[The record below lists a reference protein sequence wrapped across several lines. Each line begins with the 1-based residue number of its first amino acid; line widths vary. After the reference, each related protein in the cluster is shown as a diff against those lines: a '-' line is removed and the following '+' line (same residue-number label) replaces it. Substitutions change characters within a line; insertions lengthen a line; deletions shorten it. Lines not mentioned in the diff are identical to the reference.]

1 MERKSL
7 YLEVKATG
15 DPGGEGYGYIEGYGA
30 YKGNADSYGDIIR
43 DGAFKNLDKFAVSG
57 FMGKSHDWDDAM
69 GWIAEAKEDERGLW
83 VKMAFHSTPDAQELR
98 TKVQE
103 RLAAGKSVGLS
114 IGYFTKTASYG
125 QLDGQEVR
133 YLDEIEVFEVSVVTM
148 PANERATVLSAKAQ
162 DGPPKSF
169 GDEFAAIEQ
178 MAVSF
183 VDRAAKVAPERGESW
198 KAERCEQ
205 YRRMA
210 ETLTKA
216 AEELE
221 PQDQTP
227 TPEIDADE
235 LDALIT
241 RAKALIQRT

>member
-1 MERKSL
+1 MERK
-7 YLEVKATG
+7 YLDLQVKSAGNLG
-15 DPGGEGYGYIEGYGA
+15 DEGNGYLEGYGA
-30 YKGNADSYGDIIR
+30 VKGNIDSYGDVIR
-43 DGAFKNLDKFAVSG
+43 DGAFKNLEALVGKGFA
-57 FMGKSHDWDDAM
+57 GKGHDWTDAI
-69 GWIAEAKEDERGLW
+69 GYVEEAREDEHGLW
-83 VKMAFHSTPDAQELR
+83 VKMAFHSTQDAQDVR

-103 RLAAGKSVGLS
+103 RLAAGRSVGLS
-114 IGYFTKTASYG
+114 IGYFTKVASPG
-125 QLDGQEVR
+125 KVEGKDVR
-133 YLDEIEVFEVSVVTM
+133 FLDEIEVFEVSVVTM

-169 GDEFAAIEQ
+169 GDEFTVIEQ

-235 LDALIT
+235 LDALI
-241 RAKALIQRT
+241 AKAEALIQRT